1 MDIINESE
9 FTTQELTEQT
19 LKCVKLAGKRLW
31 VMIFITLAFAITGVV
46 FAIVFASKNLKYS
59 DFLLIAGCF
68 LILLLMLLYFKIFY
82 PRSIKKNYD
91 NTFGDSIKYKFTF
104 HINRVDCELNSL
116 KEKSKGTFN
125 YDSLTKIVEENGII
139 RLYIAKRNFLPVK
152 ISGFVPDE
160 FIKIQKAMQ
169 NSKTKYII
177 KNTVK

>member
-9 FTTQELTEQT
+9 FTTEELTEQT
-19 LKCVKLAGKRLW
+19 LKCVRLSGKRLW

-46 FAIVFASKNLKYS
+46 FAIVFAIKKLKYS

-68 LILLLMLLYFKIFY
+68 FILLLMLLYFKIFY
-82 PRSIKKNYD
+82 PKSIKKNYEA
-91 NTFGDSIKYKFTF
+91 TFGNTIKYRFIF

-125 YDSLTKIVEENGII
+125 YDSLSKIVEDNGIL

-152 ISGFVPDE
+152 IDNFIPDE
-160 FIKIQKAMQ
+160 FIKIKKAMQ

-177 KNTVK
+177 KNNAK